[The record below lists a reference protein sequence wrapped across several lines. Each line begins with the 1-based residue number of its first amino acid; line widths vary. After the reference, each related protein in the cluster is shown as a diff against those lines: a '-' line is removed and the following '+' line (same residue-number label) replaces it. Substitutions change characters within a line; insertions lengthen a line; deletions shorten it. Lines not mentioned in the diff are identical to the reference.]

1 MRAMLTC
8 RDTQG
13 RLRGLSPG
21 AGSGSELAEPP
32 HCPGEPLGGA
42 ELQAQLPRAPAH
54 PPRAAHLHGPQR
66 RFSVHPKDVRPAKE
80 TQSGSE
86 LWPSCQCPYPPPN
99 ANPRPSLGQELLFPT
114 AVCPSSL
121 CTGNKPFPR
130 VQPQALINGF
140 GSGMLL
146 HIPRAAPRARNGLR
160 QLPAA
165 ATSIPAFPHPGR
177 ADPKRW
183 SSSPLT
189 SLCWWTG

>member
-21 AGSGSELAEPP
+21 AGSGSELAEPLR
-32 HCPGEPLGGA
+32 CPGEPLGGA

-86 LWPSCQCPYPPPN
+86 LWPSCQCPYPHGMQTRGHHWCRSCCSPLQF
-99 ANPRPSLGQELLFPT
+99 ARAASALGISHSRGCSHRHLSMDLVLECCSTSLEQLH
-114 AVCPSSL
+114 C
-121 CTGNKPFPR
+121 CKKW
-130 VQPQALINGF
+130 PQA
-140 GSGMLL
+140 
-146 HIPRAAPRARNGLR
+146 AA
-160 QLPAA
+160 
-165 ATSIPAFPHPGR
+165 
-177 ADPKRW
+177 
-183 SSSPLT
+183 SSSHFHPCIPT
-189 SLCWWTG
+189 SWQS